1 MRMKELNLP
10 QSSSSSEDKNESEE
24 EEWEEIRAFPTVW
37 KPQKEGDVLKGTVI
51 EIRERTFGSRAY
63 TSLIVATEEGEEFE
77 TPAHTNL
84 SRLIRKGVDE
94 GKITEGCEVQVV
106 LDRIIRRGGSN
117 VYLYRLMCRRGRG
130 NAE

>member
-1 MRMKELNLP
+1 MKELNLP
-10 QSSSSSEDKNESEE
+10 QSSSSSEDEE

-37 KPQKEGDVLKGTVI
+37 KPSQEGDALKGTVI
-51 EIRERTFGSRAY
+51 EIRERTFGSREY
-63 TSLIVATEEGEEFE
+63 TSLVITTEEGEEFE

-94 GKITEGCEVQVV
+94 GKITEGCEIQII
-106 LDRIIRRGGSN
+106 LDRIIRRGGAS
-117 VYLYRLMCRRGRG
+117 VYLYRLLCRRGRG

>member
-1 MRMKELNLP
+1 LNLP
-10 QSSSSSEDKNESEE
+10 QSSSSSEDKNENEE

-37 KPQKEGDVLKGTVI
+37 KPSQEGDTLKGTVI
-51 EIRERTFGSRAY
+51 EVRERTFGSRAY
-63 TSLIVATEEGEEFE
+63 TSLVVTTEEGEEFE

-94 GKITEGCEVQVV
+94 GKITEGCEIQII

>member
-1 MRMKELNLP
+1 MKELNLP
-10 QSSSSSEDKNESEE
+10 QSSSSLEDEG

-37 KPQKEGDVLKGTVI
+37 KPSQEGDMLKGTVI

-63 TSLIVATEEGEEFE
+63 TSLIVATEDGEEFE

-84 SRLIRKGVDE
+84 SRLIRKGVDD
-94 GKITEGCEVQVV
+94 GKITEGCEIQII
-106 LDRIIRRGGSN
+106 LDRIIRRGGAS
-117 VYLYRLMCRRGRG
+117 VYLYRLLYRKGRG